1 MISGAKERLVSLGV
15 DKQQINQIV
24 RRGKASQTIEIK
36 APADGVI
43 ATLNIREGGYLSPAQ
58 AVISAGPLE
67 EVWVDAE
74 VFERQAHWISQG
86 TAASMTLDAV
96 PGGEWSGRV
105 DYVYPILDP
114 TTRTLRVRLKFPNPD
129 GELKPNMFSNI
140 TLKPESDDQV
150 LTVARSSVIHSG
162 GMTRVVLSEGE
173 GKYRSHR
180 VRVGREAG
188 DRVEVLEG
196 LEQGVSVVTSAHFML
211 DSESSQTA
219 DLSRI
224 SSINEEPMQMSDSV
238 WAKGSITNLMVG
250 HRMATIEHQPVPEWD
265 WPGMVMD
272 FVFSDEVDLSG
283 LANGQAIDF
292 KMEKTDSGQFQVTEV
307 SQSDNTTAP
316 EVWVEGDITML
327 MADFGMITVNHQ
339 AVDEWQWQAG
349 EMNFT
354 ASDDIPLDD
363 YKEGQK
369 VRFLV
374 VKSGTDYVLK
384 KIESAE
390 E

>member
-1 MISGAKERLVSLGV
+1 M
-15 DKQQINQIV
+15 
-24 RRGKASQTIEIK
+24 
-36 APADGVI
+36 
-43 ATLNIREGGYLSPAQ
+43 
-58 AVISAGPLE
+58 
-67 EVWVDAE
+67 
-74 VFERQAHWISQG
+74 
-86 TAASMTLDAV
+86 
-96 PGGEWSGRV
+96 
-105 DYVYPILDP
+105 
-114 TTRTLRVRLKFPNPD
+114 
-129 GELKPNMFSNI
+129 
-140 TLKPESDDQV
+140 
-150 LTVARSSVIHSG
+150 
-162 GMTRVVLSEGE
+162 
-173 GKYRSHR
+173 
-180 VRVGREAG
+180 
-188 DRVEVLEG
+188 LEG
-196 LEQGVSVVTSAHFML
+196 LEQGVNVVTSAHFML

-272 FVFSDEVDLSG
+272 FTFSDEVDLSG

-307 SQSDNTTAP
+307 SQSDNTMTP